1 MEIIGYVA
9 SLIIGISLGLIG
21 GGGSILTVPVLVY
34 LFGVEPVL
42 ATAYSL
48 FIVGSTSLVGAYPKY
63 KKGLINLK
71 TALIFG
77 VPAIAAVYATRK
89 FIVPL
94 IPDTVFHLGEIA
106 VTKGLLM
113 MLLFA
118 VLMVFA
124 SISMIRKKDD
134 EVIDIV
140 HDLPGDITVDTVH
153 PVVQPIPSSNKTVAN
168 TGYSETAVA
177 DLTIPRVAVGK
188 IAVTDIAVQQQQVFN
203 YPLILVEGI
212 VVGILTGLVGAGGGF
227 LIIPALV
234 LLSKLPMKQAVG
246 TSLLIIAAK
255 SLIGFTGDLS
265 NYAMNWKL
273 LIIVTIIAIAGIF
286 IGNWLTNKVSSDKL
300 KRGFGWFV
308 LVMGFYIIIKEVFF
322 PGGGG
327 GH

>member
-71 TALIFG
+71 TAFIFG
-77 VPAIAAVYATRK
+77 VPAIAAVFATRK

-94 IPDTVFHLGEIA
+94 IPDTVFQLGDFA

-124 SISMIRKKDD
+124 SVSMIRKKDE

-140 HDLPGDITVDTVH
+140 HDLPVEEGPGNEQTLVHSFSKQENDITVT
-153 PVVQPIPSSNKTVAN
+153 PYA
-168 TGYSETAVA
+168 GTAVA
-177 DLTIPRVAVGK
+177 NVAVSRVAVGTIPVGGVEIQSK
-188 IAVTDIAVQQQQVFN
+188 QVFN

-265 NYAMNWKL
+265 HYTMNWTL
-273 LIIVTIIAIAGIF
+273 LIIVTLIAIAGIF

-300 KRGFGWFV
+300 KKGFGWFV
-308 LVMGFYIIIKEVFF
+308 LVMGIYIIIKEIFF